1 MKKQLSK
8 IIAMTLVCAMTLPSA
23 VFASSTAPTLS
34 GNTPNSSVS
43 GDITISGN
51 GTVDRATYNLILPSN
66 LDFAVDSFEVNGNG
80 QIYGVDYPI
89 VNASQFPVKVGIT
102 ISSNSRS
109 AVLVE
114 SDSDKLDSLSANRTA
129 YLAAYVPANISV
141 ASVSAGAV
149 SVNTISGNFT
159 NVSANTA
166 FPVLSGNAAEFSF
179 KLGKLASPGADLSK
193 SNVATFSWTG
203 KVNTATKWADGDLSV
218 ESAFTI
224 TGLSS
229 EAFTDLG
236 SNSDNNLAGGGGGS
250 TSIVGAS
257 SKTGAGGSAPITFD
271 VNLGN
276 ATRVSSITFKNASG
290 VDTPLAASN
299 YKFTPNDDGK
309 TAELKFVS
317 AYVSTLGAS
326 KDFTVTFDN
335 EKVLKVSITR

>member
-236 SNSDNNLAGGGGGS
+236 SNSDNNLAGG
-250 TSIVGAS
+250 S
-257 SKTGAGGSAPITFD
+257 SK
-271 VNLGN
+271 
-276 ATRVSSITFKNASG
+276 SITYSRANPVPVIYDIPLPSG
-290 VDTPLAASN
+290 ATFTNISMSSAALAEFNPPKTTVWTYANGKLTFVPSSPQLRSSWAAGTYTVKANFSN
-299 YKFTPNDDGK
+299 NT
-309 TAELKFVS
+309 
-317 AYVSTLGAS
+317 ST
-326 KDFTVTFDN
+326 TVTL
-335 EKVLKVSITR
+335 VITP